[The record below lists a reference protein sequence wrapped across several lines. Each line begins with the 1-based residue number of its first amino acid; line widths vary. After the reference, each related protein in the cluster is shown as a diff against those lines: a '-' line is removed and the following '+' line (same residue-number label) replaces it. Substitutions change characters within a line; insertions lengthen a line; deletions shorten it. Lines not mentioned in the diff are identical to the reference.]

1 MNSSPCGQTPLFNH
15 NPCLQ
20 SRHVALCW
28 RIPEFNRNPTLI
40 QWWTGNSLSGAPM
53 RQKTLSSLLCAEWD
67 ADCKCVSLFCK
78 FQSWNELLCK
88 RLGSICWEIS
98 GVWSGPSMVQKCF
111 NMRVGLK
118 LRKRRKDSLKF
129 LRIYSNTLLTV
140 SGSRSVERERNVLRA
155 TFSVFEVWSHFQ
167 WSKVQ

>member
-1 MNSSPCGQTPLFNH
+1 MVQ
-15 NPCLQ
+15 
-20 SRHVALCW
+20 
-28 RIPEFNRNPTLI
+28 
-40 QWWTGNSLSGAPM
+40 
-53 RQKTLSSLLCAEWD
+53 
-67 ADCKCVSLFCK
+67 
-78 FQSWNELLCK
+78 
-88 RLGSICWEIS
+88 
-98 GVWSGPSMVQKCF
+98 VQKCF

-155 TFSVFEVWSHFQ
+155 TFSVFEVWGHFQ